1 MGKFQNKSLNDEI
14 INNPIIRYK
23 NEIIELP
30 ILIRK
35 IKTMKTKI
43 SIIRFKP
50 KPECFDEF
58 LTNVKERSKERAL
71 STPPTHYL
79 MTTSDEVVAIVLRTE
94 NELSESSSRGVNWL
108 DTQRHLLLEYNEE
121 DRHSIPLTGNLVEY

>member
-1 MGKFQNKSLNDEI
+1 MVKFQNNLLNYKKI
-14 INNPIIRYK
+14 KNPFIRYK

-50 KPECFDEF
+50 KPNCFDEF
-58 LTNVKERSKERAL
+58 LKNVKKRSKERAL

-79 MTTSDEVVAIVLRTE
+79 MTTSDEVVAVVLRTE
-94 NELSESSSRGVNWL
+94 TELSESSTRGVNWL

>member
-1 MGKFQNKSLNDEI
+1 MGKFQNKSLNFKI
-14 INNPIIRYK
+14 IKNPFIKLK

-35 IKTMKTKI
+35 ITTMKTKI
-43 SIIRFKP
+43 SIIRFRP

-71 STPPTHYL
+71 SKPPTHYL
-79 MTTSDEVVAIVLRTE
+79 MTTSDEVIAIVLRTE
-94 NELSESSSRGVNWL
+94 TELSESSTRGVNWL

>member
-1 MGKFQNKSLNDEI
+1 MVKFQNKSLNYNI
-14 INNPIIRYK
+14 IKNPFIKLK

-35 IKTMKTKI
+35 KKNMKTKI

-50 KPECFDEF
+50 KPDCFDKF
-58 LTNVKERSKERAL
+58 LKNVKERSQERAL

-79 MTTSDEVVAIVLRTE
+79 MTTPDEVVAIILRTE
-94 NELSESSSRGVNWL
+94 TELSESSTRGVNWL
-108 DTQRHLLLEYNEE
+108 NTQRHLLLEYNEE

>member
-1 MGKFQNKSLNDEI
+1 MGKFQNKSLNYKI
-14 INNPIIRYK
+14 TKNPFIKLK

-43 SIIRFKP
+43 SIIRFRP

-71 STPPTHYL
+71 SKPPTHYL
-79 MTTSDEVVAIVLRTE
+79 MTTSDEVIAIVLRTE
-94 NELSESSSRGVNWL
+94 TELSESSTRGVNWL

>member
-1 MGKFQNKSLNDEI
+1 MGKFLNKSLNDEI

>member
-1 MGKFQNKSLNDEI
+1 MGKFQNKSLNYKI
-14 INNPIIRYK
+14 IKKPFIKLK

-30 ILIRK
+30 IFIRK

-50 KPECFDEF
+50 KPDCFDEF
-58 LTNVKERSKERAL
+58 LKNVKERSKERAL

-79 MTTSDEVVAIVLRTE
+79 MTTPDEVVAIVLRTE

>member
-1 MGKFQNKSLNDEI
+1 MGKFQNKSLNYKI
-14 INNPIIRYK
+14 TKNPFIKLK

-35 IKTMKTKI
+35 ITTMKTKI
-43 SIIRFKP
+43 SIIRFRP
-50 KPECFDEF
+50 KPEYFDEF

-71 STPPTHYL
+71 SKPPTHYL
-79 MTTSDEVVAIVLRTE
+79 MTTSDEVIAIVLRTE
-94 NELSESSSRGVNWL
+94 TELSESSTRGVNWL

>member
-1 MGKFQNKSLNDEI
+1 MGKFQNKSLNYKI
-14 INNPIIRYK
+14 TKNPFIKLK

-35 IKTMKTKI
+35 ITTMKTKI
-43 SIIRFKP
+43 SIIRFRP

-71 STPPTHYL
+71 SKPPTHYL
-79 MTTSDEVVAIVLRTE
+79 MTTSDEVIAIVLRTE
-94 NELSESSSRGVNWL
+94 TELSESSTRGVNWL

>member
-1 MGKFQNKSLNDEI
+1 MGKFQNKSLNYKI
-14 INNPIIRYK
+14 TKKPFIKLK

-50 KPECFDEF
+50 KSDCFDEF
-58 LTNVKERSKERAL
+58 LENVKERSKERAM
-71 STPPTHYL
+71 STPRTHYL
-79 MTTSDEVVAIVLRTE
+79 MTTPDEVVAIVLRTE
-94 NELSESSSRGVNWL
+94 TELSESSSRGVNWL

>member
-1 MGKFQNKSLNDEI
+1 MGKFQNKSLNYKI
-14 INNPIIRYK
+14 TKNPFIKLK

-43 SIIRFKP
+43 SIIRFRP

-71 STPPTHYL
+71 SKPPTHYL
-79 MTTSDEVVAIVLRTE
+79 MITSDEVIAIVLRTE
-94 NELSESSSRGVNWL
+94 TELSESSTRGVNWL

>member
-1 MGKFQNKSLNDEI
+1 MGKFQNKSLNFKI
-14 INNPIIRYK
+14 IKNPFIKFK

-43 SIIRFKP
+43 SIIRFRP
-50 KPECFDEF
+50 KPECFNEF
-58 LTNVKERSKERAL
+58 LTNVKER
-71 STPPTHYL
+71 TP
-79 MTTSDEVVAIVLRTE
+79 DEVVAIVLRTE
-94 NELSESSSRGVNWL
+94 TELSESSTRGVNWL